1 MDMSIN
7 TCYIYI
13 WKDLARWDVILMI
26 FDSASIVTHIVCL
39 NRRGSFL
46 VDNYKIFRASLEWL
60 LQYVNISIILAPKL
74 TSHVCALLIDNT
86 GNYLSLNN
94 GSSKFE
100 VDPHQFNLRLHHF
113 PQFQR
118 KKYFQKLA
126 GLWLAGEIVVLGFM
140 ELRWTRV
147 YRRPN
152 VGLVFFVLCHNC
164 DNRHVPSMLKTVAN
178 KYYIWYSW

>member
-1 MDMSIN
+1 MDMSVN
-7 TCYIYI
+7 TYYIHI

-26 FDSASIVTHIVCL
+26 FDCASIVTRIVCL
-39 NRRGSFL
+39 NRRWSFL
-46 VDNYKIFRASLEWL
+46 VDKYKIFRASLEWL

-74 TSHVCALLIDNT
+74 MSHVCARLIDNT

-126 GLWLAGEIVVLGFM
+126 GLWLAGEIVSRIGIYGAKMTEGLSASQ
-140 ELRWTRV
+140 
-147 YRRPN
+147 RRTC
-152 VGLVFFVLCHNC
+152 FLCTLPQLC
-164 DNRHVPSMLKTVAN
+164 QSACTIHVEN
-178 KYYIWYSW
+178 GCE